1 MTNFE
6 KRVSGKISKLND
18 EQIEQLFE
26 VLNDGKEIVEAV
38 INSLHTGL
46 IVCDKEFRIKIINK
60 AVSRYIHFSIP
71 TSKLRF
77 SKLSVWDLIIDCDIA
92 DYIKTSAVKG
102 KFNKTKE
109 FTVETVDGKIRFIS
123 VRLIP
128 FVKKQK
134 IAGTI
139 ITVDDVTEKRNQETQ
154 LRRMEG
160 LASLTTLAANV
171 AHEIKNPLGAISI
184 HIQLLQ
190 KAIQK
195 AREAEGVLPDEKF
208 VEKHI
213 EIVNEE
219 IERLNGIVVDFLFA
233 VRPIN
238 AELSFNDA
246 NTLITQFVDFC
257 RPELEEKN
265 IEVQTDLMENPPE
278 ILIDPKLFKQV
289 ILNLVQNSKSAMP
302 DGGRLWVNTLVKD
315 GFFILN
321 IADNGTGMDEN
332 TVSRIFEPYFTTK
345 TTGTGLGLTMVYKI
359 IKDFSGDIQ
368 VQSFL
373 GEGTLF
379 SISIPVPQRE
389 QRLLEYSKE
398 NK

>member
-6 KRVSGKISKLND
+6 KRVSGKISKLNN

-26 VLNDGKEIVEAV
+26 VLNDGKEIGEAV

-60 AVSRYIHFSIP
+60 AASRYIHFSIP
-71 TSKLRF
+71 TPKLRF
-77 SKLSVWDLIIDCDIA
+77 SKLSVWDLIIDSDIA
-92 DYIKTSAVKG
+92 DYIKSAEIQG
-102 KFNKTKE
+102 KSNKTKE
-109 FTVETVDGKIRFIS
+109 FTVERIDGKIRYIS
-123 VRLIP
+123 IRLIP

-246 NTLITQFVDFC
+246 NTLITQFIDFC

-265 IEVQTDLMENPPE
+265 IEIQTDLMENPPE

-302 DGGRLWVNTLVKD
+302 EGGRLWVNTLIKD

-359 IKDFSGDIQ
+359 IKEFSGDIQ

-389 QRLLEYSKE
+389 HRLLEYSKE
-398 NK
+398 K

>member
-1 MTNFE
+1 M
-6 KRVSGKISKLND
+6 
-18 EQIEQLFE
+18 
-26 VLNDGKEIVEAV
+26 
-38 INSLHTGL
+38 
-46 IVCDKEFRIKIINK
+46 
-60 AVSRYIHFSIP
+60 
-71 TSKLRF
+71 
-77 SKLSVWDLIIDCDIA
+77 WDLIIDCDIA

-359 IKDFSGDIQ
+359 IKEFSGDIQ

-389 QRLLEYSKE
+389 HRLLEYSKE
-398 NK
+398 K

>member
-6 KRVSGKISKLND
+6 KRVSGKISKLNN

-26 VLNDGKEIVEAV
+26 VLNDGKEIGEAV

-60 AVSRYIHFSIP
+60 AASRYIHFSIP
-71 TSKLRF
+71 TPKLRF
-77 SKLSVWDLIIDCDIA
+77 SKLSVWDLIIDSDIA
-92 DYIKTSAVKG
+92 DYIKSAEIHG
-102 KFNKTKE
+102 KSNKTKE
-109 FTVETVDGKIRFIS
+109 FTVERIDGKIRYIS
-123 VRLIP
+123 IRLIP

-190 KAIQK
+190 RAIQK

-246 NTLITQFVDFC
+246 NTLIIQFIDFC

-265 IEVQTDLMENPPE
+265 IEIQTDLMENPPE

-302 DGGRLWVNTLVKD
+302 EGGRLWVNTLIKD

-359 IKDFSGDIQ
+359 IKEFSGDIQ

-389 QRLLEYSKE
+389 HRLLEYSKE
-398 NK
+398 K

>member
-71 TSKLRF
+71 TPKLRF

-359 IKDFSGDIQ
+359 IKEFSGDIQ

-389 QRLLEYSKE
+389 HRLLEYSKE
-398 NK
+398 K